1 MSATTLL
8 YAARYR
14 EGRCNNEEF
23 PAATFGKCLC
33 NFRDLALAKN
43 KRIEKLSS
51 DNITTVPE
59 LLYKE
64 PRKYLYFDKVLPLEL
79 SQEVIDAAATK
90 TPIVLGGKVISVEQT
105 VRSVVLR

>member
-1 MSATTLL
+1 MELQ
-8 YAARYR
+8 
-14 EGRCNNEEF
+14 
-23 PAATFGKCLC
+23 
-33 NFRDLALAKN
+33 DLGYKG

-90 TPIVLGGKVISVEQT
+90 TPIVLGGKVISV
-105 VRSVVLR
+105 VLD